1 MDLGLFLNLK
11 TLDYLLIGAYH
22 NIQQEP
28 EPCFKKSLESKPEP
42 FFRKPWS
49 RSRFFFNSLDPRP
62 ASLNSLE
69 TEP

>member
-28 EPCFKKSLESKPEP
+28 EP
-42 FFRKPWS
+42 
-49 RSRFFFNSLDPRP
+49 FFFNS
-62 ASLNSLE
+62 AELE
-69 TEP
+69 PELAFF